1 MESGPLTKLL
11 ALPPLVAG
19 VVKMFVLVVVRL
31 PVVIVSVPPVAIVIG
46 RLSVTPLLFSIVKFD
61 TVPDP
66 EPLMVCADVPAMRKV
81 PFVIVPVELLS
92 ATLPVTVRVSP
103 PKLTS
108 IPLVTVNP
116 AKLVVPVPLMVCVP
130 EPLSVRLALMV
141 PPFS

>member
-31 PVVIVSVPPVAIVIG
+31 PLFIVSVPVKVIG
-46 RLSVTPLLFSIVKFD
+46 RLSVTPLLLLTSRFA

-92 ATLPVTVRVSP
+92 TTLPVTVRVCP

-116 AKLVVPVPLMVCVP
+116 AKLVVPVPLMVCVL
-130 EPLSVRLALMV
+130 EPLSVRSALMV

>member
-19 VVKMFVLVVVRL
+19 VVKMFVVVVVRL
-31 PVVIVSVPPVAIVIG
+31 PFVIVSVPVKVIG
-46 RLSVTPLLFSIVKFD
+46 RLSVTPLLLLIVKFD

-81 PFVIVPVELLS
+81 PLVIAPVELS
-92 ATLPVTVRVSP
+92 TTLPVTVRVCP
-103 PKLTS
+103 PKFTS
-108 IPLVTVNP
+108 GLLVTVNP

-141 PPFS
+141 LPLFS